1 MITFIFLLMKASLK
15 SKNGTN
21 KVNFS
26 MFHCSCVTGKSIHQI
41 EARSFSEK
49 RNLSTFEG
57 YLPKEEV

>member
-1 MITFIFLLMKASLK
+1 MKASLK